1 MTVRAQRSADCFTS
15 KICVNDK
22 ELMRHA
28 SIQTTMNIYGK
39 AMTDSK
45 RSGSQQSR
53 RDDVKQQQK
62 RPNRRPQ
69 EAGRGYWEL
78 MGVCG
83 MPGKARNLLRN
94 LVAGEG
100 FEPSTF
106 GL

>member
-1 MTVRAQRSADCFTS
+1 
-15 KICVNDK
+15 
-22 ELMRHA
+22 
-28 SIQTTMNIYGK
+28 MNIYGK

-45 RSGSQQSR
+45 RQAHSKVVEMVLNGS
-53 RDDVKQQQK
+53 KNG
-62 RPNRRPQ
+62 PNRRPQ

-78 MGVCG
+78 MGVGG
-83 MPGKARNLLRN
+83 MPGKPRNLLMG